1 MVNYCLISLALTVPP
16 DQWQKCR
23 LRADLLPGPAAA
35 GLPHAVLPGGGPV
48 LPAAEAVPRPGRR
61 PSAPLP
67 AAGSERAGY
76 AASRHPPDDGRRRA
90 GLARRPG
97 LPRFAPAPVLCP
109 ASARGLAVFHQG
121 QPAQS
126 ALSAA
131 VETVGGSESLPVTI
145 RPDEV
150 SEALKVGVN
159 ELLSLYGIH

>member
-1 MVNYCLISLALTVPP
+1 MPPSSTGRSLAEVPSAGGT
-16 DQWQKCR
+16 DN
-23 LRADLLPGPAAA
+23 GISGSTTTSAARCSA
-35 GLPHAVLPGGGPV
+35 RRRSCSASRRGGGP
-48 LPAAEAVPRPGRR
+48 RPSRH

-67 AAGSERAGY
+67 AADSG
-76 AASRHPPDDGRRRA
+76 RA

-97 LPRFAPAPVLCP
+97 LPHFAPAPVLCP
-109 ASARGLAVFHQG
+109 ASARGQAVFHQG

-126 ALSAA
+126 SLSAA
-131 VETVGGSESLPVTI
+131 VETVGCSESLPVTI